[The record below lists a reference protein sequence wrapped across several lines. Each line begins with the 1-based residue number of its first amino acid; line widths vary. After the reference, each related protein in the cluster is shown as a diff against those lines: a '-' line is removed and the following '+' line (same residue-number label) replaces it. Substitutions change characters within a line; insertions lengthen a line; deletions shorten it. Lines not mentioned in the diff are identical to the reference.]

1 MKKLFENEYMK
12 IRSNTISGI
21 LEIKTKKVCDDVNE
35 LEKHIIIINQYVKDT
50 GAKKLLF
57 TLDTL
62 EEISKESL
70 LSEKLFPC
78 IGAEG
83 IKEIAVV
90 TGDNRKVKTL
100 VQELGSYVS
109 PLKKQYRIRSEVFE
123 KYESAVDWINDI

>member
-1 MKKLFENEYMK
+1 MKKLFENEYME
-12 IRSNTISGI
+12 IRLNTIYGL
-21 LEIKTKKVCDDVNE
+21 LEVTSKKVCDDVNE

-57 TLDTL
+57 TLVTL

-109 PLKKQYRIRSEVFE
+109 PLKKQYRIRSEVFD
-123 KYESAVDWINDI
+123 KYESALDWINDI

>member
-109 PLKKQYRIRSEVFE
+109 PLKKQYRIRSEVFD
-123 KYESAVDWINDI
+123 KYESALDWINDI